1 MTESVWSFGFIVT
14 SRAKSKNK
22 KGVLMGFLKN
32 LDDWLSKLFMV
43 AIVVITILAV
53 FMRYILNDPLQGIE
67 EVLITLY
74 LWAIM
79 LGAASAMK
87 ERGHVSIDVLVVNL
101 PKPAQRYIGYFNDV
115 IGIVVLVT
123 FGWLGLELSL
133 AAGDKITP
141 ILGFK
146 YTYIDL
152 AVPVGAF
159 WMAFYLLLHLIG
171 DIKKSAKGEH

>member
-1 MTESVWSFGFIVT
+1 
-14 SRAKSKNK
+14 
-22 KGVLMGFLKN
+22 MGFLKN
-32 LDDWLSKLFMV
+32 LDDWLAKLFTV

-53 FMRYILNDPLQGIE
+53 FMRYILNDPLQWIE

-87 ERGHVSIDVLVVNL
+87 GRGHVSIDALVGVL

-115 IGIVVLVT
+115 VGIVVLVT
-123 FGWLGLELSL
+123 FGWLGLQLAL

-152 AVPVGAF
+152 AVPVGSF
-159 WMAFYLLLHLIG
+159 WMAFYLLLHLIW
-171 DIKKSAKGEH
+171 DMQRSAKGDN

>member
-1 MTESVWSFGFIVT
+1 
-14 SRAKSKNK
+14 
-22 KGVLMGFLKN
+22 MGFLKT
-32 LDDWLSKLFMV
+32 LDDWLAKLFTL

-53 FMRYILNDPLQGIE
+53 FMRYVLNDPLQWIE
-67 EVLITLY
+67 EVLIALY
-74 LWAIM
+74 LWSIM
-79 LGAASAMK
+79 FGAVSAMK
-87 ERGHVSIDVLVVNL
+87 ARGHVSIDVLVVAL
-101 PKPAQRYIGYFNDV
+101 PKPVQRYVGYLNDV

-159 WMAFYLLLHLIG
+159 WMAFYLLLHLVG
-171 DIKKSAKGEH
+171 DIKKTAEEGN

>member
-1 MTESVWSFGFIVT
+1 
-14 SRAKSKNK
+14 
-22 KGVLMGFLKN
+22 MGFLKN
-32 LDDWLSKLFMV
+32 LDDWLANLFTV

-53 FMRYILNDPLQGIE
+53 FMRYILNDPLQWIE

-79 LGAASAMK
+79 LGAVSAMK
-87 ERGHVSIDVLVVNL
+87 TRGHVSIDALVVAL
-101 PKPAQRYIGYFNDV
+101 PKTVQRYLAYFNDV
-115 IGIVVLVT
+115 VSIVVLVA
-123 FGWLGLELSL
+123 FGWLGLQLAL

-159 WMAFYLLLHLIG
+159 WMAFYLLLYLIR
-171 DIKKSAKGEH
+171 DIKNSSREDI

>member
-1 MTESVWSFGFIVT
+1 
-14 SRAKSKNK
+14 
-22 KGVLMGFLKN
+22 MGFLKN
-32 LDDWLSKLFMV
+32 LDDWLANLFTV

-53 FMRYILNDPLQGIE
+53 FMRYILNDPLQWIE

-79 LGAASAMK
+79 LGAVSAMK
-87 ERGHVSIDVLVVNL
+87 TRGHVSIDALVVAL
-101 PKPAQRYIGYFNDV
+101 PKTMQRYLAYFNDV
-115 IGIVVLVT
+115 VSIVVLVA
-123 FGWLGLELSL
+123 FGWLGLQLAL

-171 DIKKSAKGEH
+171 DIKKSARGDN